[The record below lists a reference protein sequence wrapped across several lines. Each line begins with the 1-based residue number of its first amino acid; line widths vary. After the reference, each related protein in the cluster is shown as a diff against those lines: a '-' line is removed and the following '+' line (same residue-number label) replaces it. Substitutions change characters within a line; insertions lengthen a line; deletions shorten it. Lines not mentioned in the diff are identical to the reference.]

1 MPGNVS
7 RLKNAAAICT
17 ILIGVFIL
25 LVIVHVVLFIGT
37 ILFGLVLGA
46 AGAATGGGGGSGD
59 ELQSYGRSLLRIP
72 VVGILCLFFS
82 IGTYIVLKEVTSL
95 QNNAKTDS

>member
-1 MPGNVS
+1 MPGNAS

-25 LVIVHVVLFIGT
+25 LVIVHAILFVGS

-46 AGAATGGGGGSGD
+46 AGAVTGGSGGGD